1 MGYMTR
7 KEQRFID
14 MLTPEFFNTQ
24 VKNFQTEDFHKIQNP
39 VVVKA
44 EIFDSIRTTK
54 RTWYNSNLS
63 EVISDLA
70 TDYMDNLASILG
82 DAFVQLF
89 VEKNETTI
97 IDKEWFNEGKLF
109 SALSDAKKRLKESW
123 DKNDSRY
130 HMDNI
135 DWFQKKLKE
144 RLAEMMEEYKKA
156 SGNEV
161 DKIT

>member
-24 VKNFQTEDFHKIQNP
+24 VKKFQTEDFHKIQNS

-54 RTWYNSNLS
+54 RTWYNSKLS

-82 DAFVQLF
+82 DAFVELF

-97 IDKEWFNEGKLF
+97 IDKEWFNEEKLF
-109 SALSDAKKRLKESW
+109 SALNDAKKRLKESW

-130 HMDNI
+130 QMDNI
-135 DWFQKKLKE
+135 DWFQEKLKE